1 MKKIKNSSVNQK
13 DRIVCVA
20 LPGELEFYYQ
30 TFGNG
35 KRIALFR
42 GENDK
47 PKPFSG
53 TVFNFFR
60 ENGRCFDGHSG
71 FSLTIKELYAVDKC
85 RYSNPKL
92 AKLIERLPGAINMA
106 LREQSRQTDQVK
118 RNNRDKNADKLIYEE
133 RELAA

>member
-1 MKKIKNSSVNQK
+1 MKKINSSSVNQK

-30 TFGNG
+30 TFGSG

-42 GENDK
+42 GENEK
-47 PKPFSG
+47 LIPFSG
-53 TVFNFFR
+53 SVFNYFR

-71 FSLTIKELYAVDKC
+71 FSLTIKELYAVDKS
-85 RYSNPKL
+85 RYRNPKL
-92 AKLIERLPGAINMA
+92 AKLFDRLPGAINIA
-106 LREQSRQTDQVK
+106 LREHSRQKEQVK
-118 RNNRDKNADKLIYEE
+118 HNIRTKNADKLIYED

>member
-1 MKKIKNSSVNQK
+1 MKKINNSSVNQK

-47 PKPFSG
+47 PIPFSG
-53 TVFNFFR
+53 SVFNYFR

-71 FSLTIKELYAVDKC
+71 FSLTIKELYAVDKSHY
-85 RYSNPKL
+85 RNPKL
-92 AKLIERLPGAINMA
+92 AKLFERLPGAINIA
-106 LREQSRQTDQVK
+106 LREHGRQKEQIK
-118 RNNRDKNADKLIYEE
+118 RNNRANNADKLIYED

>member
-1 MKKIKNSSVNQK
+1 MKKINSSSVNQK
-13 DRIVCVA
+13 DRIVCIV

-47 PKPFSG
+47 PISFSG
-53 TVFNFFR
+53 SVFNCFR

-71 FSLTIKELYAVDKC
+71 FSLTIKELYAVDKS
-85 RYSNPKL
+85 RYRNPKL
-92 AKLIERLPGAINMA
+92 AKLFERLPGAINMA
-106 LREQSRQTDQVK
+106 LREHSKQKEQIK
-118 RNNRDKNADKLIYEE
+118 RNNKVNNANKVIYEDC
-133 RELAA
+133 ELAA

>member
-1 MKKIKNSSVNQK
+1 MKKINNSSVNQK

-35 KRIALFR
+35 ERIALFK

-47 PKPFSG
+47 AIPFSG
-53 TVFNFFR
+53 SVFNYFR
-60 ENGRCFDGHSG
+60 EKGRCFDGHSG
-71 FSLTIKELYAVDKC
+71 FSLTIKELYAVDKS
-85 RYSNPKL
+85 RYRNPKL
-92 AKLIERLPGAINMA
+92 AKLFERLPRAINMA
-106 LREQSRQTDQVK
+106 LRENSKQKEQVK
-118 RNNRDKNADKLIYEE
+118 RNNRAKNADKLIYED